1 MREEIVLYLASLILQ
16 VMCVF
21 SSIIKRRHCEFTV
34 RAGPTNL
41 VCCFMPLSFK
51 TYNSGNQTITNKLA
65 FHSNETSKVKLS
77 II

>member
-1 MREEIVLYLASLILQ
+1 MF
-16 VMCVF
+16 F
-21 SSIIKRRHCEFTV
+21 SSIIKRIHFEFTV

-51 TYNSGNQTITNKLA
+51 TFNSGNKTITKVA